1 MLRVASKDGA
11 MPEVVTNKCVSG
23 RSAYM
28 CCDRKCVDKVF
39 GRRALERSLKLKNST
54 PQQVKDDIVRAIE
67 AVLLQ
72 DKGHGM

>member
-1 MLRVASKDGA
+1 MLRVASKAGA
-11 MPEVVTNKCVSG
+11 TPEVVANKRTSG

-39 GRRALERSLKLKNST
+39 GRRALERSLKLEIST
-54 PQQVKDDIVRAIE
+54 PQHVKDDIVRAIE